1 MQGSGGEEYGREA
14 DEKLYTIN
22 LLMYPKMYNDVTE
35 GFTNCCCICT
45 EILVLYLVTYIS
57 Y

>member
-45 EILVLYLVTYIS
+45 EILVLYLVTYIN